1 MIPLISL
8 VLLVSLDD
16 GVELDDLRERAK
28 AIAKA
33 ENERNLEVETFNLR
47 TGNWEDIT
55 NVTKLNAPKHEH
67 VVFTFESKIYALA
80 AKEPYFDL
88 GSGFPSFEFLVT
100 SSSTESPT
108 TWTYLPHPPVL
119 AVNDTRYILWK
130 EKKCLFVKVS
140 DDAAECPV
148 GSLWKFDL
156 VSKKWCSNNCLSL
169 QRLFMIDRLINF
181 LVVWLMFQSF
191 ILRVASF
198 IIYCSTLKIITSI
211 MLLVGHDLRGE
222 EVILRRWEIDLKDIF
237 GMKVMDHFHDLAY
250 LTWNTSL
257 SASLFIISCYS
268 FYVNFLCTCMF
279 ELESGEAIEQSLYE
293 SDFNPILINRKYF
306 QLPSGIA
313 FHSHFKL

>member
-1 MIPLISL
+1 
-8 VLLVSLDD
+8 
-16 GVELDDLRERAK
+16 
-28 AIAKA
+28 
-33 ENERNLEVETFNLR
+33 
-47 TGNWEDIT
+47 
-55 NVTKLNAPKHEH
+55 
-67 VVFTFESKIYALA
+67 
-80 AKEPYFDL
+80 
-88 GSGFPSFEFLVT
+88 
-100 SSSTESPT
+100 
-108 TWTYLPHPPVL
+108 
-119 AVNDTRYILWK
+119 YILWK

-237 GMKVMDHFHDLAY
+237 GMK
-250 LTWNTSL
+250 
-257 SASLFIISCYS
+257 
-268 FYVNFLCTCMF
+268 FLCQF
-279 ELESGEAIEQSLYE
+279 PLHL
-293 SDFNPILINRKYF
+293 
-306 QLPSGIA
+306 
-313 FHSHFKL
+313 HV